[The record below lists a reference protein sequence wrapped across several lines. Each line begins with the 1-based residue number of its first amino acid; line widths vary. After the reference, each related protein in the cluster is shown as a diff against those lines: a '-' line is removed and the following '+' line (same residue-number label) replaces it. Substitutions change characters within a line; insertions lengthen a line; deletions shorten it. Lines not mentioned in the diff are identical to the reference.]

1 MKSITRFAKR
11 ALSLVLCLTMVM
23 TTMLF
28 FDIGITKSEAAVSV
42 NNPTASDELPDVLFY
57 VPEAIYL
64 RPRSDSWIGGSTST
78 FHFFIENTVTDGS
91 ANLKT
96 APSVNTSTPTT
107 GNVYFQYANAKDGT
121 VQLSYRWLNS
131 SLSSPLDGNG
141 IRLGSADV
149 GVNKN
154 LVLSKV
160 SNTNYYKTTISAANS
175 KSPHLGASDTGCYI
189 EWTAKYH
196 DNADNL
202 DKSITAYTY
211 VYKPYVVPLV
221 GGFRVVNDR
230 GDDHY
235 NSQITWLTG
244 FHYMHTATTAQGD
257 DIQAKYSRYA
267 TSNKAWGLLPFITND
282 AQAINDNTANAVG
295 STLGRD
301 MSSLTEK
308 SANASRKTLYFAS
321 TNTEYAYFYAGQE
334 NSTFNNANS
343 NSWLLDNQNAS
354 ATPANNTTF
363 NVAQHS
369 YSSQDDDAGSKNDRG
384 RLCAYES
391 NGFGGMYIDTSRYTN
406 LAQVPNLGVGLMQTD
421 SKDSDAGAWYVA
433 DYTDRTNSYSVCS
446 TSNGTNYTTDM
457 WNCWNDRTSIIAR
470 YGALDNRIGDGKNC
484 EVKYAG
490 TWDKEISSPTGNY
503 SDVTYKV
510 KSAQYT
516 KETGDPHSILT
527 CIILGMKVKQY
538 NKANLRTAVAN
549 AQKEFAHLGIYSVM
563 DTSDPPKPE
572 NNKTYESHYYYND
585 GDEKSD
591 GTIMSSSK
599 FTAFINAYKTA
610 CEFLTA
616 VDKPLSSDP
625 NTLAN
630 NLNNALSALKSDTA
644 SRKTGKATQYNVGV
658 IYSAN
663 GDYRTVTIPN
673 SAAIIKEDYYLRDK
687 IEFTAE
693 TYTGYSFLGK
703 YKLSE
708 ALDANGEKQLFSEL
722 YDVASPVPEA
732 THGGNRQNVSLSHD
746 TDSKKAAFTQL
757 STVST
762 STAVATFAD
771 DNTTVTYPYTYDTD
785 VTYVYFY
792 VLNTAEVLF
801 DNEFDFDEYRWT
813 GFSDGTMDVDR
824 VNNVLTINSG
834 SGTDVYTN
842 NYNSLADQRAYMTLV
857 PGRRYELSYDFK
869 NESSSAVRLRPM
881 VFFFNSETATSYG
894 SNLTEPAGNDVLTVP
909 AGSTMTDSFVFKVP
923 DGNPYT
929 TIRLGFLTANVKCQ
943 ISKIA
948 VRDIS
953 VFTPTEQTNT
963 VTLPDPLHLEGA
975 RGTTFTSDSFPTT
988 SRPGYVFGGWSE
1000 VRAANG
1006 NGDSAHIVSNV
1017 TVPHDKGNKKLYAV
1031 WQTNITYDLNGG
1043 TYRRMSDPTDPAGGR
1058 LEVKDRSNIDVN
1070 QNIAVSNRLDKLAN
1084 DDSWNSTDINNAFV
1098 PYRVGFNFKGWKVK
1112 DSSIE
1117 PTMRGKVYWPGQ
1129 TVNTCSNVEFEAVW
1143 EPAYT
1148 TDADTYLRIGSSH
1161 NNNDR
1166 AFYPGQVHFF
1176 KYTTPD
1182 RNQYVSAYTY
1192 SSTGNL
1198 VMQMF
1203 KGETFEVE
1211 NDNRENSYG
1220 IRGMSETDPM
1230 IVASLSEN
1238 TEYIFGIS
1246 QYYIADT
1253 VVDGTNFEITE
1264 HTVNYQL
1271 QPNGGEIVDLS
1282 GDGTT
1287 YTNSTQTVIGYDNE
1301 PTELPSNGKNYGY
1314 EISGWQTAS
1323 GETKTYNV
1331 GTPVSADENHSLIAN
1346 NTSTLVTVVP
1356 LNAMWSPKPFS
1367 VTYDLNKGNSSTTPT
1382 MTSSSSTL
1390 WFKTPGTL
1398 TTDEPTM
1405 PGYTFKGW
1413 AETPNKVENE
1423 TLYKK
1428 DTATGLNIGEAKSES
1443 FFRTNDGA
1451 GITLYARWAP
1461 NLILVHFKP
1470 SEYSTEEEIRDF
1482 RFDEQKTLDPMQF
1495 NEAEQYTVEFYN
1507 EGVKIDSLTQM
1518 ADLVLAGWTNSTGE
1532 YKYYLND
1539 DKTLTLLNPNGETGN
1554 SDTVGTDTYLY
1565 AFWKNAEGNDITD
1578 ATTITSPVW
1587 ERTGYVLA
1595 GWADPNDTDSPD
1607 TTTVDYVAGSKF
1619 VPQSDMQ
1626 LHAVWHPTAS
1636 AETNEGLFDNF
1647 GKTQSVIQGVIFKD
1661 ANDLSQVEHIEAL
1674 SVPQYSPEKMNAY
1687 KAVVERYQA
1696 AKAAFEANKSAE
1708 NNNELYASIKELE
1721 SFKLPTDADATAA
1734 VDAYLSNFKI
1744 EYAPGV
1750 EGKVP
1755 AGTYSLANMNLN
1767 HYTEGLLEVTKGI
1780 YDNALT
1786 VKSIFDQETINKAVI
1801 ALAQA
1806 YANKQD
1812 VKESTPVYNV
1822 YDTVDAIK
1830 SSGLTSS
1837 TDISAMS
1844 YVYTGKGNNTYY
1856 CYTNSEM
1863 PVMYVTVDE
1872 DLVAN
1877 DRVCYPTSAGFG
1889 GDIVMTAGA
1898 NTIAPT
1904 FKQVEIDDAQKS
1916 RYLKYTSEGIGLK
1929 PIISDGMGG
1938 TTVGDADYYN
1948 KKTVIELR
1956 PDFSNVNPDAISSTV
1971 KYTFKAYDD
1980 AFALTENDINYA
1992 DAAALASGAEKG
2004 KLNDIPQGEYA
2015 TNKSDGEV
2023 VTPENT
2029 ITILIDYHV
2038 SATDGVA
2045 LDVNGKQVYGDEW
2058 LKQYHLTRTSGGAGN
2073 WEMVKRD
2080 DAIYTIDDPTYGQTN
2095 FGSFTYTF
2103 RVGGAN
2109 DFANCVLT
2117 SSDVKDVVSIV
2128 KENYD
2133 AIRSVPFTSAKATT
2147 RFAHEKDAQGND
2159 ILDSNGNPKV
2169 YVETVP
2175 AGTGL
2180 GFKEWPQTTWS
2191 YNYYPASQVYTY
2203 VHVVDRWGNVVD
2215 KVIETPNVDAN
2226 AVQFLSQSVGDV
2238 TAAELGGS
2246 GIDTMSFSAQ
2256 SFDII
2261 PDDNSTFDGTT
2272 YTTTG
2277 NTVKLYTGEANK
2289 TYNLTANDVATNTSK
2304 GTATTDA
2311 DGYLTITVEDLAFD
2325 TQSGAYTFT
2334 LNDKTINLYAEVE
2347 DVILSAE
2354 DVTVG
2359 VGETATVSIT
2369 TTDAAT
2375 MVQLVSASGATAT
2388 ATEYTEDEDGN
2399 RVWHIDVKKNPGSYA
2414 YEVKAKVDGKWI
2426 TEGESVTVTVNE
2438 PTIFVGAVT
2447 AVEYTPSTS
2456 TRNEFMFTVTGRPDK
2471 IQVIEPDGG
2480 TRTYDRYHAK
2490 VVIVSYDAEGNVI
2503 GSMSRELSYE
2513 VWTIEMNVPADI
2525 ELTAIARYGR
2535 AWSTAAPYTYT
2546 VVLATPEF
2554 DDEVYSMELASTEG
2568 KQGKVQATVITGLD
2582 VSGVRFVMDNDTT
2595 TTYYTPTEADGKLTY
2610 VGNAWMNH
2618 SGENIIIV
2626 KIRVNNAWLNAGE
2639 LTYLAI

>member
-57 VPEAIYL
+57 VPEAVYL
-64 RPRSDSWIGGSTST
+64 RPVSYSWIGGSTST
-78 FHFFIENTVTDGS
+78 FHFFIENDVVNGND
-91 ANLKT
+91 LKT
-96 APSVNTSTPTT
+96 TPTVNQAIPT
-107 GNVYFQYANAKDGT
+107 IGNVRFQYNNAKDGT
-121 VQLSYRWLNS
+121 VQLSYRWLS
-131 SLSSPLDGNG
+131 SDLKTALSGNG
-141 IRLGSADV
+141 IRLGSTDV
-149 GVNKN
+149 GVNQN
-154 LVLSKV
+154 LALSKA
-160 SNTNYYKTTISAANS
+160 SGANYYHTTITAANS
-175 KSPHLGASDTGCYI
+175 KSPELAADTTGCYI
-189 EWTAKYH
+189 EWTVKYH
-196 DNADNL
+196 DNVDNL

-211 VYKPYVVPLV
+211 VYKPYILPLSAA
-221 GGFRVVNDR
+221 GKIENGNGTHSFCQ
-230 GDDHY
+230 
-235 NSQITWLTG
+235 QISWITG
-244 FHYMHTATTAQGD
+244 FHSIASEASEKQKYTRYTTVALGGFGFMPFQTSAPLQPID
-257 DIQAKYSRYA
+257 DNGS
-267 TSNKAWGLLPFITND
+267 G
-282 AQAINDNTANAVG
+282 AVG
-295 STLGRD
+295 TAFGLQSGATLATG
-301 MSSLTEK
+301 
-308 SANASRKTLYFAS
+308 ASMMNSYFAS
-321 TNTEYAYFYAGQE
+321 TNTSYAFFKASQANAFE
-334 NSTFNNANS
+334 NNKGVSGWHRDSANAAVTPTSDTAYNLASHVYDQYSTDHASTDDYSIYLAIQNNG
-343 NSWLLDNQNAS
+343 LAS
-354 ATPANNTTF
+354 M
-363 NVAQHS
+363 V
-369 YSSQDDDAGSKNDRG
+369 
-384 RLCAYES
+384 
-391 NGFGGMYIDTSRYTN
+391 IDTSRYTN
-406 LAQVPNLGVGLMQTD
+406 LNQVPNLGIGLMITD
-421 SKDSDAGAWYVA
+421 SEETNTGAWYVA
-433 DYTDRTNSYSVCS
+433 DYTGKTQATNFVGDRNKAQHMSDTGKSYYNDKGDYIAHYGDVGNY
-446 TSNGTNYTTDM
+446 NGTAKD
-457 WNCWNDRTSIIAR
+457 C
-470 YGALDNRIGDGKNC
+470 G
-484 EVKYAG
+484 VKYAG
-490 TWDKEISSPTGNY
+490 TWPYAISSTG
-503 SDVTYKV
+503 SSHSVQTYKIKTAALASDEDGALV
-510 KSAQYT
+510 T
-516 KETGDPHSILT
+516 TILQ
-527 CIILGMKVKQY
+527 MQADQY
-538 NKANLRTAVAN
+538 NKAALRTAVAN
-549 AQKEFAHLGIYSVM
+549 AQKEFAHLGIYDNSYN
-563 DTSDPPKPE
+563 SR
-572 NNKTYESHYYYND
+572 YYNNT
-585 GDEKSD
+585 GAY
-591 GTIMSSSK
+591 T
-599 FTAFINAYKTA
+599 TFIDAYKTA
-610 CEFLTA
+610 CHDLTA
-616 VDKPLSSDP
+616 VNTPITDP
-625 NTLAN
+625 NTTATT
-630 NLNNALSALKSDTA
+630 LNNALSALKSDTA

-658 IYSAN
+658 IFNAA
-663 GDYRTVTIPN
+663 GDYRAVTIPN
-673 SAAIIKEDYYLRDK
+673 SATIIKEDYYLRDK

-722 YDVASPVPEA
+722 FDVVASSVPEV
-732 THGGNRQNVSLSHD
+732 THGGNRKDVKLTQD
-746 TDSKKAAFTQL
+746 TDAKKTTFEQL

-824 VNNVLTINSG
+824 VNNVLNINSG
-834 SGTDVYTN
+834 SGTDVYTS

-869 NESSSAVRLRPM
+869 NESSSAVTLRPM

-894 SNLTEPAGNDVLTVP
+894 SLTEPAGDDVLTVP

-929 TIRLGFLTANVKCQ
+929 TIRLGFTTANVKCQ
-943 ISKIA
+943 ISNIA

-963 VTLPDPLHLEGA
+963 VTLPDPLYLEGA

-1006 NGDSAHIVSNV
+1006 NGDSAHIVSSV
-1017 TVPHDKGNKKLYAV
+1017 TVPNDKGNKKLYAV

-1043 TYRRMSDPTDPAGGR
+1043 AYRRMSDPTDPAGGR
-1058 LEVKDRSNIDVN
+1058 LEVKDRSSIDVN

-1129 TVNTCSNVEFEAVW
+1129 TVNTCANVEFEAVW

-1148 TDADTYLRIGSSH
+1148 TDVDTYLRIGSSH

-1176 KYTTPD
+1176 KYTTPN

-1192 SSTGNL
+1192 SSTGNI

-1203 KGETFEVE
+1203 EGETFVVE
-1211 NDNRENSYG
+1211 NDNRENDYG
-1220 IRGMSETDPM
+1220 IRGMSANDPM

-1238 TEYIFGIS
+1238 TEYFFGIS

-1331 GTPVSADENHSLIAN
+1331 GTPVSAAENHSLIAN

-1428 DTATGLNIGEAKSES
+1428 DTATGLNIDGTKAES

-1461 NLILVHFKP
+1461 NVIIVRYKNEVSDADDHTQKFFFDTPQDLDEV
-1470 SEYSTEEEIRDF
+1470 DF
-1482 RFDEQKTLDPMQF
+1482 
-1495 NEAEQYTVEFYN
+1495 EAATYKVDFYN
-1507 EGVKIDSLTQM
+1507 VHQTTGAETLVVTDTANLDLEGWESNADVIDP
-1518 ADLVLAGWTNSTGE
+1518 STG
-1532 YKYYLND
+1532 KPYYYTNGQLGVINPNGVFGFSDVESGAQETILNAKWKGGDSTVNAPVIVND
-1539 DKTLTLLNPNGETGN
+1539 DKQ
-1554 SDTVGTDTYLY
+1554 Y
-1565 AFWKNAEGNDITD
+1565 I
-1578 ATTITSPVW
+1578 
-1587 ERTGYVLA
+1587 LA
-1595 GWADPNDTDSPD
+1595 GWADPTDSTAD
-1607 TTTVDYVAGSKF
+1607 KETVDYLPGQDFTPKSDSKLYAVWYSTQKAEEAEKNLGNFTNEQDVVAGIKIKDADLTAENSIEVISAGYTIVEYDTEDYQKLVNAYITAKNNF
-1619 VPQSDMQ
+1619 E
-1626 LHAVWHPTAS
+1626 AVKTG
-1636 AETNEGLFDNF
+1636 TNESA
-1647 GKTQSVIQGVIFKD
+1647 KIT
-1661 ANDLSQVEHIEAL
+1661 ANNNLLTAIKNLEA
-1674 SVPQYSPEKMNAY
+1674 VKNPDTAQ
-1687 KAVVERYQA
+1687 KAVDTYID
-1696 AKAAFEANKSAE
+1696 KF
-1708 NNNELYASIKELE
+1708 
-1721 SFKLPTDADATAA
+1721 T
-1734 VDAYLSNFKI
+1734 I
-1744 EYAPGV
+1744 EYADSVPESERLV
-1750 EGKVP
+1750 EEGEHSV
-1755 AGTYSLANMNLN
+1755 AEMNLN
-1767 HYTEGLLEVTKGI
+1767 HYTEATLETAKTAIDEAKPVVYATEQG
-1780 YDNALT
+1780 
-1786 VKSIFDQETINKAVI
+1786 TINNTVVS
-1801 ALAQA
+1801 LAKA
-1806 YANKQD
+1806 YANKQTL
-1812 VKESTPVYNV
+1812 E
-1822 YDTVDAIK
+1822 DAKTTYQLYETAGAIDA
-1830 SSGLTSS
+1830 SGLKDQLSLSDSIT
-1837 TDISAMS
+1837 AVN
-1844 YVYTGKGNNTYY
+1844 YVYTGKGNYTYY
-1856 CYTNSEM
+1856 CYTNTKT
-1863 PVMYVTVDE
+1863 PKVVLTVDE
-1872 DLVAN
+1872 ATDATATVAEGVTSQ
-1877 DRVCYPTSAGFG
+1877 RVCYPTKVIYDQLATSGLAESQTP
-1889 GDIVMTAGA
+1889 VEKRV
-1898 NTIAPT
+1898 TIPDSELDET
-1904 FKQVEIDDAQKS
+1904 V
-1916 RYLKYTSEGIGLK
+1916 LKYLSLGL
-1929 PIISDGMGG
+1929 DE
-1938 TTVGDADYYN
+1938 TAADYEEKLADRKSHYAT
-1948 KKTVIELR
+1948 KAAMVLE
-1956 PDFSNVNPDAISSTV
+1956 PDFSNVADTSLNATV
-1971 KYTFKAYDD
+1971 TYTLKAHND
-1980 AFALTENDINYA
+1980 AFAGKDNENIKYA
-1992 DAAALASGAEKG
+1992 DSAALASGTRI
-2004 KLNDIPQGEYA
+2004 DIPHKADSQGNVA
-2015 TNKSDGEV
+2015 
-2023 VTPENT
+2023 TPENT
-2029 ITILIDYHV
+2029 ITIVVDYHV

-2399 RVWHIDVKKNPGSYA
+2399 REWHIDVKKNPGSYA